1 MRLFDLHNDIMTSLL
16 ALDEK
21 KRHMQ
26 SFAREENDIIYAIWA
41 TKLDCEKFREYAKFL
56 CDNSFMFAIEDAGA
70 VGMCLLDNPPPN
82 FMYCSL
88 TWNEDNVYAGGAFGN
103 GNLTPVGKA
112 FIDKLN

>member
-88 TWNEDNVYAGGAFGN
+88 TWNEDNVYAGELSATAILRRSARPLSTN
-103 GNLTPVGKA
+103 
-112 FIDKLN
+112 

>member
-70 VGMCLLDNPPPN
+70 VRMCLLVQTTLSVAM
-82 FMYCSL
+82 FL
-88 TWNEDNVYAGGAFGN
+88 VKVKKKT
-103 GNLTPVGKA
+103 
-112 FIDKLN
+112 KLKVWS